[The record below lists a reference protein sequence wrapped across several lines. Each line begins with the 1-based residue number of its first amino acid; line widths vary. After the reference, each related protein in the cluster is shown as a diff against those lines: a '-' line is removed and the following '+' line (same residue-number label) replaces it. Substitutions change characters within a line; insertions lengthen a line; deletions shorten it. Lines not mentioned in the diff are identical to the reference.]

1 VATLSTINLRHIVDD
16 TVMYYQ
22 MNSGGLSLIKKPF
35 KMETIFKETEMIFKF
50 ETEGKDVILRVNSVT
65 HIFNCIKYKSEKQEI
80 VLTGDKMKIMHIVY
94 TLVSNALKYT
104 IKGSVV
110 VDCTV

>member
-1 VATLSTINLRHIVDD
+1 
-16 TVMYYQ
+16 

-35 KMETIFKETEMIFKF
+35 KMETIFKEANMIFGF
-50 ETEGKDVILRVNSVT
+50 ETEGKDVILRINSVT
-65 HIFNCIKYKSEKQEI
+65 HIFNHIKYKSDKQEI
-80 VLTGDKMKIMHIVY
+80 VLIGDKMKIMHIVY

-110 VDCTV
+110 ADCTI